1 VTKLVPTRRGRTKTD
16 FILHKSDDIHL
27 TKVRECEAVALRSVH
42 SGIRYEVAAKN
53 LGIPINTLKTRVHR
67 ARKIVLTLRE
77 QSKRVGE

>member
-1 VTKLVPTRRGRTKTD
+1 
-16 FILHKSDDIHL
+16 
-27 TKVRECEAVALRSVH
+27 
-42 SGIRYEVAAKN
+42 VAAKN